1 MVDRSVHLPLVPC
14 LDFRFVSVISTPL
27 FVAILDFSQTPKNWH
42 MLLLLGGSDWTGKA
56 EPGKQPTIKVD
67 LHLQY
72 SMPVRLEKGMAEVQR
87 LLNNVRVAHAVLL
100 VGIRRD

>member
-1 MVDRSVHLPLVPC
+1 
-14 LDFRFVSVISTPL
+14 
-27 FVAILDFSQTPKNWH
+27 
-42 MLLLLGGSDWTGKA
+42 MLLLLGGSEWTRKA

-72 SMPVRLEKGMAEVQR
+72 SMPVRLEKAMAEVQR
-87 LLNNVRVAHAVLL
+87 LLNNARVAHAVLL